1 MEKVNSTLIL
11 NTLKAMVES
20 KKMIPKEEWITVA
33 FKLNLLRLDETQ
45 LLNKMKQEI
54 ARKKVEIMKGQ
65 EKKNVAACE
74 VEIESSDEFRMM
86 REQESLI
93 YSVDEFIRLAKRAG
107 DNF

>member
-1 MEKVNSTLIL
+1 M
-11 NTLKAMVES
+11 MVES
-20 KKMIPKEEWITVA
+20 QKIIPKEEWLNVA

-74 VEIESSDEFRMM
+74 VEVESLDEFKIM
-86 REQESLI
+86 RDQEDLI